1 MQTAYN
7 AGRALAFDAVKPVA
21 LELVGVGDARQTE
34 VCRRLTQPPVRRLY
48 TDGFWK
54 THWPPFHFGCR
65 TTVRAIY
72 DPAELEEEPLTEVP
86 AGEEPAKGFGVNP
99 LSSGNWWREL
109 KSMADRA
116 RKYGVQGEISR
127 AKDVLVARKSLG
139 GGTAKRERK
148 EYGELS
154 AFDFLFEDIREED
167 REQVAGD
174 LAKTNPEHLPLLLK
188 YGKDM
193 RGDFYWD
200 KGVPYYSPSA
210 NRIYLNILAKNPR
223 SEVLGYTAN
232 TAAMLHEWG
241 HWLDQNMLRNG
252 KTLHE
257 QMPDLGRL
265 LEEDAV
271 LYTRHLTKTD
281 EAIKSAGD
289 LVNLPRDM
297 RGRIRD
303 NLNEDKNLKNGVSDI
318 FSGLTR
324 DAVKGE
330 WGHDWSYWTEGVL
343 EKEAVAHFFEARAAG
358 GRKLEVM
365 KEYFPTAYRY
375 FENILKGF

>member
-48 TDGFWK
+48 TDAFWK

-72 DPAELEEEPLTEVP
+72 DPAELEGEPLTEVP

-139 GGTAKRERK
+139 GGTAKRDRK
-148 EYGELS
+148 EYGDLS
-154 AFDFLFEDIREED
+154 ALDFLFEDIREED
-167 REQVAGD
+167 REKVAGD
-174 LAKTNPEHLPLLLK
+174 LAKLNPDHLPLLIR

-193 RGDFYWD
+193 RGDFYW
-200 KGVPYYSPSA
+200 KRGVAYYSPSA
-210 NRIYLNILAKNPR
+210 NRIYLNILAKDAR
-223 SEVLGYTAN
+223 SEALGYTAN

-241 HWLDQNMLRNG
+241 HWLDQNMTRDG
-252 KTLHE
+252 KTLRE
-257 QMPDLGRL
+257 RL
-265 LEEDAV
+265 PKLRKFLRKDAIDYINR
-271 LYTRHLTKTD
+271 LINPKKG
-281 EAIKSAGD
+281 IKSTRDIASLPWNEVAKVRED
-289 LVNLPRDM
+289 LKKD
-297 RGRIRD
+297 GS
-303 NLNEDKNLKNGVSDI
+303 LKNGISDI
-318 FSGLTR
+318 FGGLTR
-324 DAVKGE
+324 NKITGSWAHPATYWKG
-330 WGHDWSYWTEGVL
+330 DKLEG
-343 EKEAVAHFFEARAAG
+343 EAVAHFFEAMAAG
-358 GRKLEVM
+358 GKKLEIL
-365 KEYFPTAYRY
+365 KAYFPSAFAY
-375 FENILKGF
+375 FEEAL